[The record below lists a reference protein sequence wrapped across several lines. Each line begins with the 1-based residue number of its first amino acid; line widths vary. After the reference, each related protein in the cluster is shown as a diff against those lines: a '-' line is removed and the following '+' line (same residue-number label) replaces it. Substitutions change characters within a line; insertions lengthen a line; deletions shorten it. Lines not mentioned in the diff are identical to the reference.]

1 MWVFDGFLLSAR
13 LISAGVASMSSAIAS
28 ATEPVFAHTEQ
39 PAPVAKSASE
49 NPAIPDGM
57 WIVLILSL
65 ILLVLLAWR
74 AIDDMVDGS
83 GGSDN
88 GGNWLPPL

>member
-1 MWVFDGFLLSAR
+1 V
-13 LISAGVASMSSAIAS
+13 
-28 ATEPVFAHTEQ
+28 PN
-39 PAPVAKSASE
+39 SASE
-49 NPAIPDGM
+49 NSPIPEGM

-74 AIDDMVDGS
+74 AIDEIVDGS

>member
-1 MWVFDGFLLSAR
+1 
-13 LISAGVASMSSAIAS
+13 MSSATAS
-28 ATEPVFAHTEQ
+28 VTDPVFAHTEQ
-39 PAPVAKSASE
+39 SGPVPKSATE
-49 NPAIPDGM
+49 NTPIPEGM

-74 AIDDMVDGS
+74 AIDEIVDGS

>member
-1 MWVFDGFLLSAR
+1 
-13 LISAGVASMSSAIAS
+13 MSSVTAS
-28 ATEPVFAHTEQ
+28 VTDPVFAHTEHSS
-39 PAPVAKSASE
+39 PVSNSGPE
-49 NPAIPDGM
+49 NTPIPDGL

-65 ILLVLLAWR
+65 ILLLLLAWR
-74 AIDDMVDGS
+74 AIDEMADGS

>member
-1 MWVFDGFLLSAR
+1 
-13 LISAGVASMSSAIAS
+13 MSSVTASVTDPVSAYTEQSALVSKS
-28 ATEPVFAHTEQ
+28 ATEN
-39 PAPVAKSASE
+39 APFPE
-49 NPAIPDGM
+49 GM

-74 AIDDMVDGS
+74 AIDEMADGS

-88 GGNWLPPL
+88 DGNWLPPL

>member
-1 MWVFDGFLLSAR
+1 
-13 LISAGVASMSSAIAS
+13 MSSVTS
-28 ATEPVFAHTEQ
+28 SVTNPVPAYTEQ
-39 PAPVAKSASE
+39 SVPAPKSASE
-49 NPAIPDGM
+49 NTPIPEGM
-57 WIVLILSL
+57 WIVLVLSL

-74 AIDDMVDGS
+74 AIDEIVDGS

>member
-1 MWVFDGFLLSAR
+1 
-13 LISAGVASMSSAIAS
+13 MSSVTAS
-28 ATEPVFAHTEQ
+28 VTEPVVAHTEQ

-49 NPAIPDGM
+49 NTPIPEGM
-57 WIVLILSL
+57 WIVLLLSL

-74 AIDDMVDGS
+74 AIDEKVDGS

>member
-1 MWVFDGFLLSAR
+1 
-13 LISAGVASMSSAIAS
+13 MSSVTS
-28 ATEPVFAHTEQ
+28 SVTNPVSAHTEQ
-39 PAPVAKSASE
+39 SVPAPKSASE
-49 NPAIPDGM
+49 NSQIPEGM

-74 AIDDMVDGS
+74 AIDEIVDGS

>member
-1 MWVFDGFLLSAR
+1 
-13 LISAGVASMSSAIAS
+13 MSSVTAS
-28 ATEPVFAHTEQ
+28 VSDPVFAHTEQ
-39 PAPVAKSASE
+39 SAPVAKSATE
-49 NPAIPDGM
+49 NTPIPEGM

-74 AIDDMVDGS
+74 AIDEMVDGP